1 VIKAVEPQRR
11 EDAKGFIYFLIGV
24 TDQEKNHALRA
35 GYLLHLGDALGL
47 MIVD

>member
-24 TDQEKNHALRA
+24 TDQEKNHALT
-35 GYLLHLGDALGL
+35 GKQFCGTS
-47 MIVD
+47 IIK